1 MVCSHP
7 LYVPISFTF
16 LRTFS
21 CIFAAV
27 QLLAEVI
34 RTSVQQSLLL
44 SVLSAIMTD
53 TGHYLLNVPLGHLAP
68 ATTI

>member
-1 MVCSHP
+1 MVCSHS

-34 RTSVQQSLLL
+34 RTSVQQLL